1 MKNQVTYSKGRV
13 GKRDG
18 SSQKLW
24 QVDFYLVHF
33 TCSHYMPNHLSVKFT
48 ELCWWKPLEELEI
61 FFFFGQYQ
69 VSSWFSSGRIFLWLF
84 CFVSS
89 LVQLVE
95 CLFLPSVT
103 FTTSSSLLASH
114 FLSVCKEEN
123 VFEGTENQEKG
134 SGNSIVNR

>member
-61 FFFFGQYQ
+61 FFFFL
-69 VSSWFSSGRIFLWLF
+69 VSTKFPLGFHLAEFSSG
-84 CFVSS
+84 CFVLCPALFSWLSASS
-89 LVQLVE
+89 YPL
-95 CLFLPSVT
+95 
-103 FTTSSSLLASH
+103 
-114 FLSVCKEEN
+114 
-123 VFEGTENQEKG
+123 
-134 SGNSIVNR
+134 

>member
-61 FFFFGQYQ
+61 FFFFWSVQ
-69 VSSWFSSGRIFLWLF
+69 SFLLVFIWQNFPLVVLF
-84 CFVSS
+84 C
-89 LVQLVE
+89 VQP
-95 CLFLPSVT
+95 CS
-103 FTTSSSLLASH
+103 A
-114 FLSVCKEEN
+114 
-123 VFEGTENQEKG
+123 G
-134 SGNSIVNR
+134 